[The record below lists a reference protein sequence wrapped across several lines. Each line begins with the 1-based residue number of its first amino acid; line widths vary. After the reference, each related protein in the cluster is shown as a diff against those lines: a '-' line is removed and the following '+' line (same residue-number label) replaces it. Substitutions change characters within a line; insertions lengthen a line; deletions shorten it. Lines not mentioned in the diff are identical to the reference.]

1 MHVSVNIKGNGTKKN
16 TKNFLVMI
24 VLAMQLTN
32 NLGDACITQSKRLQ
46 DLRNNVVYFMLL
58 SSH

>member
-1 MHVSVNIKGNGTKKN
+1 
-16 TKNFLVMI
+16 MI